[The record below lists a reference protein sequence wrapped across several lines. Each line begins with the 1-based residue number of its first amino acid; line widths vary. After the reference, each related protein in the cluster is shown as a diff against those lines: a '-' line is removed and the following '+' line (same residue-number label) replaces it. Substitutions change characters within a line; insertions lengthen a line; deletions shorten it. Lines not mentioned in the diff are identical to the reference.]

1 MMCMRI
7 IRSCLMVPFLLMAG
21 CASLPFLQA
30 GTSAA
35 TPRPQSLS
43 PALLSTATAGTVE
56 PTSTPVPEGSETPTF
71 TPTSGLF
78 TIDLTPVPTD
88 TALPTLELPT
98 EVKYPPNLQIWDGLP
113 TYLAE
118 SKPGYYFRLHF
129 DPAVWAL
136 TTDQFGFPALG
147 HRQVPGCMIA
157 PTSGRGMALN
167 ATVDHDVRHIGAISY
182 QVDTAYVNGV
192 RQFINYS
199 GGEGN
204 IYTAFGVTFQ
214 DQADQCL
221 TDAET
226 VLAGLRSV
234 AVSQA
239 TPIATP

>member
-1 MMCMRI
+1 MHARI
-7 IRSCLMVPFLLMAG
+7 IRSLLLIPVLLMAG

-30 GTSAA
+30 GVTA

-43 PALLSTATAGTVE
+43 PGLLATATPQSFESTITPAASVSE
-56 PTSTPVPEGSETPTF
+56 PATITPTAGPF
-71 TPTSGLF
+71 AL
-78 TIDLTPVPTD
+78 DLTPIPTE

-98 EVKYPPNLQIWDGLP
+98 EVKYPPVLQIWDGLP

-118 SKPGYYFRLHF
+118 SKPGFYFRVRF
-129 DPAVWAL
+129 DPTVWAS
-136 TTDQFGFPALG
+136 TFDQFGYPVLA
-147 HRQVPGCMIA
+147 HRQIPGCVIA
-157 PTSGRGMALN
+157 PTAGRGMALN
-167 ATVDHDVRHIGAISY
+167 ATVDQEVRHIGAISY
-182 QVDTAYVNGV
+182 QVSTAYVNGV
-192 RQFINYS
+192 RQFVNYS
-199 GGEGN
+199 GGDGN

-226 VLAGLRSV
+226 ALAELRSV

>member
-1 MMCMRI
+1 MMRMRI
-7 IRSCLMVPFLLMAG
+7 IRSCLMVPFLLMEG
-21 CASLPFLQA
+21 CASLPFLHA

-43 PALLSTATAGTVE
+43 PALLSTATVE
-56 PTSTPVPEGSETPTF
+56 LTFTSVPAGSETPTF
-71 TPTSGLF
+71 TPTSGPF
-78 TIDLTPVPTD
+78 TIDLSPVPTE
-88 TALPTLELPT
+88 TALPTIELPT
-98 EVKYPPNLQIWDGLP
+98 EVKYPPALQIWDGLP

-118 SKPGYYFRLHF
+118 SRPGFYFRLHF
-129 DPAVWAL
+129 DPSVWAL
-136 TTDQFGFPALG
+136 TTDQFGFPALS

-157 PTSGRGMALN
+157 PTSGRGMTLN

-192 RQFINYS
+192 RQFVNYS

-234 AVSQA
+234 AISEA

>member
-1 MMCMRI
+1 
-7 IRSCLMVPFLLMAG
+7 
-21 CASLPFLQA
+21 
-30 GTSAA
+30 
-35 TPRPQSLS
+35 
-43 PALLSTATAGTVE
+43 
-56 PTSTPVPEGSETPTF
+56 
-71 TPTSGLF
+71 
-78 TIDLTPVPTD
+78 
-88 TALPTLELPT
+88 
-98 EVKYPPNLQIWDGLP
+98 VKYPPALQIWDGLP

-192 RQFINYS
+192 RQFVNYS

>member
-1 MMCMRI
+1 
-7 IRSCLMVPFLLMAG
+7 MVPFFLMTG
-21 CASLPFLQA
+21 CASLPFLQT

-35 TPRPQSLS
+35 TPQPQSLS

-56 PTSTPVPEGSETPTF
+56 STFTPVSTGSETPGF
-71 TPTSGLF
+71 TPTSGAF
-78 TIDLTPVPTD
+78 AIDLSPVPTE

-98 EVKYPPNLQIWDGLP
+98 EVKYPPALQIWDGLP
-113 TYLAE
+113 TYLGE

-192 RQFINYS
+192 KQFVNYS
-199 GGEGN
+199 GGDGN
-204 IYTAFGVTFQ
+204 IYTAFGVTFR

-221 TDAET
+221 MDAAT
-226 VLAGLRSV
+226 VLAELRSV